1 MVSPRRSDLSQ
12 RAARPLLRKGLA
24 EVFYRVVRR
33 VPRGSVTTYGEVA
46 LLAGAPGYAR
56 HVGHALAA
64 LRGSRH
70 SIPWQRVLAKD
81 GARRAR
87 IAILDP
93 VGAAAQRDLLA
104 REGVVVDDDGRVDL
118 TAFGWRRRGSP
129 SIGGRPS
136 PLAPAGRARSRRRTG
151 GSSGRS

>member
-1 MVSPRRSDLSQ
+1 MQPSERW
-12 RAARPLLRKGLA
+12 K
-24 EVFYRVVRR
+24 VFYRVVRAI
-33 VPRGSVTTYGEVA
+33 PRGRVSTYGEVA
-46 LLAGAPGYAR
+46 MLAGAPGYAR

-87 IAILDP
+87 IAILDA
-93 VGAAAQRDLLA
+93 VGAAAQRDLLS
-104 REGVVVDDDGRVDL
+104 REGVAVGEDGRVDL
-118 TAFGWRRRGSP
+118 DAFGWRRS
-129 SIGGRPS
+129 GRERPT
-136 PLAPAGRARSRRRTG
+136 PRAPGERPRSRRRTR

>member
-1 MVSPRRSDLSQ
+1 VQPSERW
-12 RAARPLLRKGLA
+12 A
-24 EVFYRVVRR
+24 VFYRVVRR
-33 VPRGSVTTYGEVA
+33 VPRGRVTTYGEVA

-64 LRGSRH
+64 LRGSKH
-70 SIPWQRVLAKD
+70 SVPWQRVLAKD

-93 VGAAAQRDLLA
+93 VGAAVQRDLLA
-104 REGVVVDDDGRVDL
+104 REGVEVDAGGRVDL
-118 TAFGWRRRGSP
+118 AAYAWRRPRRATP
-129 SIGGRPS
+129 R
-136 PLAPAGRARSRRRTG
+136 APGARARSARRTP